1 MYMWSDEW
9 VAEDG
14 VAEEMAECVGVPAS
28 TYIVPFIYKD
38 LFRRLMVTCRVV

>member
-28 TYIVPFIYKD
+28 TYIVPLLGYAVSCFEG
-38 LFRRLMVTCRVV
+38 